1 MAQRW
6 PQASP
11 SLRQQATQ
19 ALDPI
24 LKQIGQTNNPFAV
37 RTFARAIRSLAPRLT
52 DAQAAQVLEPI
63 LKQIGQTTNADVLL
77 ALVQALPERLTD
89 AQAHA
94 VLDPILKQ
102 VGETTDPF
110 ALLAFAEAIQQCL
123 YKSAKFK

>member
-1 MAQRW
+1 
-6 PQASP
+6 
-11 SLRQQATQ
+11 
-19 ALDPI
+19 
-24 LKQIGQTNNPFAV
+24 
-37 RTFARAIRSLAPRLT
+37 
-52 DAQAAQVLEPI
+52 
-63 LKQIGQTTNADVLL
+63 VLL